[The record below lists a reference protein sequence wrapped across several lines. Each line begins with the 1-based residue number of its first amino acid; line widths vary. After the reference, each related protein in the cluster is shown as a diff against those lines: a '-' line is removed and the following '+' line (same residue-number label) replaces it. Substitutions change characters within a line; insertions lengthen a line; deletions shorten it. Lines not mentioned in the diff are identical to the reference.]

1 MHGVIKMFC
10 LSVNSICLPYHST
23 LIDFIL
29 TNNVNRLIYTGV
41 GLVLTDQIRYHC
53 PVIGFINYPKKDS
66 MSKSA
71 YSAEIRSSFGTK
83 LWMFRWR
90 NEIDE
95 ENIALILEV
104 IDKSL
109 MLDCTSVIESVGGFG
124 PKYQK
129 QEACNFSRCINKLS
143 AQI

>member
-1 MHGVIKMFC
+1 MELDNFNDS
-10 LSVNSICLPYHST
+10 SVWLRFNHDSE
-23 LIDFIL
+23 
-29 TNNVNRLIYTGV
+29 
-41 GLVLTDQIRYHC
+41 
-53 PVIGFINYPKKDS
+53 KDS

-71 YSAEIRSSFGTK
+71 YSAVIRSSFGTK

-90 NEIDE
+90 NAIDE

-124 PKYQK
+124 PGLVFKN
-129 QEACNFSRCINKLS
+129 EFNFLIYLFLVQLLLLLLS
-143 AQI
+143 